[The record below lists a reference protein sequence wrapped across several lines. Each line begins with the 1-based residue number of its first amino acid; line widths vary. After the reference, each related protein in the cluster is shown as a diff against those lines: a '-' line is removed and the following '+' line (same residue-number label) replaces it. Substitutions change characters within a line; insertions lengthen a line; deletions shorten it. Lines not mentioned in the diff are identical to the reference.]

1 MLKTKKYLAEYGL
14 TPEEATAILN
24 TNIIQQLLELEESA
38 KDSFPGQVNDVD
50 ERVVSYLQTADV
62 KGVLEENRKEAI
74 VIDSGLPDD
83 SEFEDD
89 FDFGDFESD
98 DMDDFGIRVTDA
110 DKKIEKS
117 TVPRK
122 EKKNVLFA
130 KVKND
135 VSASV
140 FYLGYMG
147 TDIPEI
153 DSDGAVV
160 FTKGDIVVR
169 GLYNENF
176 SLVQSLPMGGE
187 KMRVEVVSRDGSAV
201 ADAYP
206 VYMDEADYNEVSP
219 DVLTLKREEVSKVFD
234 TQQYQKEGTV
244 TNTSFDAIS
253 NLLAKVNSE
262 GEKINLPAGIAL
274 HPKMVAD
281 SNFYIAPKKLYAL
294 ANCPEF
300 FTATILGYRYI
311 TNFCEANDLK
321 QLRIFEL
328 GGAHLNIPFNN
339 TRNKTIANS
348 VFMDEDGAFST
359 KVSKLAESGPREKL
373 LLVGFTD
380 VLPKGIK
387 YEVADNL
394 SADAG
399 YFVFASQ
406 NSSRVFYVLAVVYNY
421 FRKYYNASEVSATVT
436 PQSKQYTLFF
446 GDMDMPSG
454 FIMIHKKNAIAASP
468 ARLLPANAL
477 EYAEE
482 IVGQNALAFREY
494 VDVEKAREE
503 LTFTGEV
510 VEAPVSEAPT
520 YDPREA
526 LENFKR
532 QLELMQQSLEL
543 FDSPDDDAEIAVVN
557 DRIEAAEFMIESLEE
572 EVAELA
578 PAKVVMED
586 EPSTDTQ
593 LGEMII
599 GNDQDELILPSIG
612 EPEVAEEIQEQVAEI
627 EEAPASPSTLE
638 EDFPLD
644 GDDFDFDDDDFDFAK
659 GGRTTTQGLH
669 KFTLPA
675 KMVAEFGLGGSERNR
690 DIYHDRANDRFYMF
704 DFDGDLEE
712 ILNYYPI
719 QKLRGLVDLMTEE
732 GIKGYAKGGK
742 TMDDKVSDKIRL
754 LREEGKPQDQA
765 VAIALS
771 MRDDGKLEKGGVLDK
786 EFKFDKNF
794 VIYVPSTS
802 NVGDKISDIE
812 LNERVSEV
820 EELVA
825 NEFGG
830 FTKTETDGGYKSSSG
845 DIIEED
851 IVKVSVFSTNDA
863 WAKNERRL
871 VRAIKLW
878 AKEWGQEA
886 IGFEYEN
893 DLYYIDAKG
902 KMEYGGI
909 VA

>member
-74 VIDSGLPDD
+74 VTDSDLPDD

-117 TVPRK
+117 TVPKK

-253 NLLAKVNSE
+253 NLLAKVNSQ

-380 VLPKGIK
+380 VLPKGIQ

-446 GDMDMPSG
+446 GDIDMPSG
-454 FIMIHKKNAIAASP
+454 FIMIHKKNAVAASP

-659 GGRTTTQGLH
+659 GGRTNRTKHIKVGYVYLNQFGYELEDDVIEDS
-669 KFTLPA
+669 KDVEEVREKWKSEMINDPDLISYQIVEV
-675 KMVAEFGLGGSERNR
+675 KMDGSERKVPSKF
-690 DIYHDRANDRFYMF
+690 HGF
-704 DFDGDLEE
+704 
-712 ILNYYPI
+712 
-719 QKLRGLVDLMTEE
+719 
-732 GIKGYAKGGK
+732 AKGGR

-802 NVGDKISDIE
+802 NVGDKISDVE

-851 IVKVSVFSTNDA
+851 IVKVSVFSTNEA
-863 WAKNERRL
+863 WAKNEKRL

>member
-74 VIDSGLPDD
+74 VTDSGLPDD

-262 GEKINLPAGIAL
+262 GEKINLPSGIAL

-380 VLPKGIK
+380 VLPKGIQ

-454 FIMIHKKNAIAASP
+454 FIMIHKKNAVAASP

-659 GGRTTTQGLH
+659 GGRT
-669 KFTLPA
+669 
-675 KMVAEFGLGGSERNR
+675 
-690 DIYHDRANDRFYMF
+690 
-704 DFDGDLEE
+704 
-712 ILNYYPI
+712 
-719 QKLRGLVDLMTEE
+719 
-732 GIKGYAKGGK
+732 
-742 TMDDKVSDKIRL
+742 MDDKVSDKIRL

>member
-74 VIDSGLPDD
+74 VTDSDLPDD

-117 TVPRK
+117 TVPKK

-253 NLLAKVNSE
+253 NLLAKVNSQ

-380 VLPKGIK
+380 VLPKGIQ

-454 FIMIHKKNAIAASP
+454 FIMIHKKNAVAASP

-659 GGRTTTQGLH
+659 GGRTNRTKHIKVGYVYLNQFGYELEDDVIEDS
-669 KFTLPA
+669 KDVEEVREKWKSEMINDPDLISYQIVEV
-675 KMVAEFGLGGSERNR
+675 KMDGSERKVPSKF
-690 DIYHDRANDRFYMF
+690 HGF
-704 DFDGDLEE
+704 
-712 ILNYYPI
+712 
-719 QKLRGLVDLMTEE
+719 
-732 GIKGYAKGGK
+732 AKGGR

-802 NVGDKISDIE
+802 NVGDKISDVE

-851 IVKVSVFSTNDA
+851 IVKVSVFSTNEA
-863 WAKNERRL
+863 WAKNEKRL

>member
-74 VIDSGLPDD
+74 VTDSDLPDD

-253 NLLAKVNSE
+253 NLLAKVNAQ

-380 VLPKGIK
+380 VLPKGIQ

-454 FIMIHKKNAIAASP
+454 FIMIHKKNAVAASP

-659 GGRTTTQGLH
+659 GGRGPTEPNTSKLAMCISINSATNW
-669 KFTLPA
+669 
-675 KMVAEFGLGGSERNR
+675 KMKSLKIPRMSKRCEKSGS
-690 DIYHDRANDRFYMF
+690 
-704 DFDGDLEE
+704 
-712 ILNYYPI
+712 P
-719 QKLRGLVDLMTEE
+719 K
-732 GIKGYAKGGK
+732 
-742 TMDDKVSDKIRL
+742 
-754 LREEGKPQDQA
+754 
-765 VAIALS
+765 
-771 MRDDGKLEKGGVLDK
+771 
-786 EFKFDKNF
+786 
-794 VIYVPSTS
+794 
-802 NVGDKISDIE
+802 
-812 LNERVSEV
+812 
-820 EELVA
+820 
-825 NEFGG
+825 
-830 FTKTETDGGYKSSSG
+830 
-845 DIIEED
+845 
-851 IVKVSVFSTNDA
+851 
-863 WAKNERRL
+863 
-871 VRAIKLW
+871 
-878 AKEWGQEA
+878 
-886 IGFEYEN
+886 
-893 DLYYIDAKG
+893 
-902 KMEYGGI
+902 
-909 VA
+909 

>member
-50 ERVVSYLQTADV
+50 ERVVSYLQSDDV

-74 VIDSGLPDD
+74 VTDSSLPDD

-253 NLLAKVNSE
+253 NLLAKVNSQ

-311 TNFCEANDLK
+311 TNFCEGNDLK

-380 VLPKGIK
+380 VLPKGIQ

-406 NSSRVFYVLAVVYNY
+406 NSSRIFYVLAVVYNY

-454 FIMIHKKNAIAASP
+454 FIMIHKKNAVAASP

-659 GGRTTTQGLH
+659 GGRTNRTKHIRVGYVYLNQFGYELEDEVIEDSKDVEEVREKW
-669 KFTLPA
+669 KFEMMNDPDLITYQIVEV
-675 KMVAEFGLGGSERNR
+675 KMDGSERKVPSKF
-690 DIYHDRANDRFYMF
+690 HGF
-704 DFDGDLEE
+704 
-712 ILNYYPI
+712 
-719 QKLRGLVDLMTEE
+719 
-732 GIKGYAKGGK
+732 AKGGR

-771 MRDDGKLEKGGVLDK
+771 MRDDGKLEKGGVLDN

-802 NVGDKISDIE
+802 NVGDKISDVE

-851 IVKVSVFSTNDA
+851 IVKVSVFSTNEA
-863 WAKNERRL
+863 WADNEKRL

>member
-74 VIDSGLPDD
+74 VTDSDLPDD

-253 NLLAKVNSE
+253 NLLAKVNAQ

-380 VLPKGIK
+380 VLPKGIQ

-454 FIMIHKKNAIAASP
+454 FIMIHKKNAVAASP

-659 GGRTTTQGLH
+659 GGRTNRTKHIKVGYVYLNQFGYELEDEVIEDS
-669 KFTLPA
+669 KDVEEVREKWKSEMINDPDLISYQIVEV
-675 KMVAEFGLGGSERNR
+675 KMDGSEKKVPSKF
-690 DIYHDRANDRFYMF
+690 HGFA
-704 DFDGDLEE
+704 
-712 ILNYYPI
+712 
-719 QKLRGLVDLMTEE
+719 E
-732 GIKGYAKGGK
+732 GGR

-802 NVGDKISDIE
+802 NVGDKISDVE

-851 IVKVSVFSTNDA
+851 IVKVSVFSTNEA
-863 WAKNERRL
+863 WAKNEKRL

>member
-50 ERVVSYLQTADV
+50 ERVVSYLQSDDV

-74 VIDSGLPDD
+74 VTDSSLPDD

-253 NLLAKVNSE
+253 NLLAKVNSQ

-380 VLPKGIK
+380 VLPKGIQ

-406 NSSRVFYVLAVVYNY
+406 NSSRIFYVLAVVYNY

-454 FIMIHKKNAIAASP
+454 FIMIHKKNAVAASP

-659 GGRTTTQGLH
+659 GGRTNRTKHIRVGYVYLNQFGYELEDEVIEDSKDVEEVREKW
-669 KFTLPA
+669 KFEMMNDPDLITYQIVEV
-675 KMVAEFGLGGSERNR
+675 KMDGSERKVPSKF
-690 DIYHDRANDRFYMF
+690 HGF
-704 DFDGDLEE
+704 
-712 ILNYYPI
+712 
-719 QKLRGLVDLMTEE
+719 
-732 GIKGYAKGGK
+732 AKGGR

-771 MRDDGKLEKGGVLDK
+771 MRDDGKLEKGGVLDN

-802 NVGDKISDIE
+802 NVGDKISDVE

-851 IVKVSVFSTNDA
+851 IVKVSVFSTNEA
-863 WAKNERRL
+863 WADNEKRL